1 VAQSVNV
8 RDDRA
13 VIPDRVRLHGVAT
26 HGEDHHANA
35 HHSTFLTRK
44 PKIGHKLIEEFNEQ
58 NYHQPLDE
66 YEDWD
71 SHLVALAMSLCPPG
85 RKAA

>member
-1 VAQSVNV
+1 
-8 RDDRA
+8 
-13 VIPDRVRLHGVAT
+13 
-26 HGEDHHANA
+26 
-35 HHSTFLTRK
+35 
-44 PKIGHKLIEEFNEQ
+44 LIEEFNEQ